1 MSRIARPTT
10 TSLTA
15 PSIDIIRLCHAPT
28 LASTR
33 RSRHAPSVLAAERKA
48 SPFLLFVATTFL
60 FGWLVGLAIVLKIWD
75 LANAPRWM
83 LFSGAG
89 YVSLML
95 GPTMVG
101 FGFARALGPLTA
113 RGWSGASLGLLCA
126 GVVGLVAGLLAL

>member
-33 RSRHAPSVLAAERKA
+33 RSRHAPPVIAVERKA
-48 SPFLLFVATTFL
+48 SPFLLFVSTIFL

-75 LANAPRWM
+75 LAGAPRWM
-83 LFSGAG
+83 LFSGVG
-89 YVSLML
+89 YISLML
-95 GPTMVG
+95 GPTVVAFA
-101 FGFARALGPLTA
+101 FGRTLGPLIG
-113 RGWSGASLGLLCA
+113 RGWGGTSLGLLCA
-126 GVVGLVAGLLAL
+126 GIVGLVAGLLAL